1 MFLLERFFCC
11 LWGCG
16 SVLIVDSAVPVC
28 SLSVCI
34 CTLKFWEEK
43 IMIIIIT
50 YRISEAFPSACTLK
64 FTPWPPVVTHW
75 SPRLYISCFL
85 AQSHTWTH
93 RRDTH
98 MHVYTCWGYIQPDT
112 HKHTHTRRH
121 TLSLYLCSPCFH
133 RFSCHFAAPEK
144 GGRGGGVG
152 EGITMCDAASGTT
165 RPEFQIKHT
174 PLFF

>member
-85 AQSHTWTH
+85 AQSHTRTH
-93 RRDTH
+93 RRDTC
-98 MHVYTCWGYIQPDT
+98 MCTPAEATFSQT
-112 HKHTHTRRH
+112 HTNTHTHAD
-121 TLSLYLCSPCFH
+121 TLSLSLSLCSPCFH

-144 GGRGGGVG
+144 GGRGGGWGKVLLCVTPPLLPLG
-152 EGITMCDAASGTT
+152 LNFKSNA
-165 RPEFQIKHT
+165 